1 MPGGCCI
8 LPGRSSGTFCND
20 CAVKGV
26 EPVRLELFLSLEKG
40 VGNAGL
46 ELACSPWLGTL
57 GVLKGI
63 FLLVGVGAG
72 VVSRFLLRED
82 LGVDITM

>member
-1 MPGGCCI
+1 MPGGCWI
-8 LPGRSSGTFCND
+8 LLGHNSGTLCSD
-20 CAVKGV
+20 CAIKGV

-40 VGNAGL
+40 VGNACL

-63 FLLVGVGAG
+63 FLLVGVGVGA
-72 VVSRFLLRED
+72 VSRFLLRED
-82 LGVDITM
+82 LGADITR